1 MLKFFQSLFS
11 GGNKS
16 NTKDN
21 QSLAD
26 WGTKNGF
33 KHESPTKTQ
42 LRSEYDHLV
51 FFQQGSDHNTSE
63 LIRKRTP
70 DSATIIANCTAGFE
84 GTVDN
89 YVCYLFE
96 NTTES
101 LPVLHFANRESE
113 LFATMRGSKLS
124 PISMPSEFSSTH
136 SALSKVAQWGD
147 RLFKDAT
154 IKEALTQLEANKLVW
169 MECDDCHVLL
179 VTKEFHPSIA
189 GLEKSIFHH
198 FAQYRFRK

>member
-1 MLKFFQSLFS
+1 MWKFLQSLFS
-11 GGNKS
+11 GS
-16 NTKDN
+16 SISEVEV
-21 QSLAD
+21 SLD
-26 WGTKNGF
+26 SWGEDKGF
-33 KHESPTKTQ
+33 KSETPAKSQ

-51 FFQQGSDHNTSE
+51 FFQEGSDHSTAN

-70 DSATIIANCTAGFE
+70 DSGTIVANCTAAHDGKME
-84 GTVDN
+84 N

-101 LPVLHFANRESE
+101 LPTLHLANRESA
-113 LFATMRGSKLS
+113 LFATMKGSKLS

-147 RLFKDAT
+147 RLFKDET
-154 IKEALTQLEANKLVW
+154 IKNTLAQVGAEKLIW
-169 MECDDCHVLL
+169 MECDDCHVLV
-179 VTKEFHPSIA
+179 VTKDFHPSIA
-189 GLEKSIFHH
+189 ELEKTIFHH